1 MLNTPRGKNT
11 MDILHI
17 PCSLRQDHLNV
28 LFRVFKMVQ
37 FAVGNSIFSARGQEL
52 MLCRQDMCW
61 VSYYPLCWP
70 QHTLVIHGRE
80 RLVSFPPYHLHGS
93 VHQMSELSCTVWV
106 PYHTACSYLA
116 KLKLFASAAQS
127 TLYFMANCCELTLT
141 MSLT

>member
-11 MDILHI
+11 TDILHI
-17 PCSLRQDHLNV
+17 PCSLRQHHLKV

-80 RLVSFPPYHLHGS
+80 GLVSFPPCHPRGS
-93 VHQMSELSCTVWV
+93 VHQTSELSCTVRL
-106 PYHTACSYLA
+106 PHHAARPYLA
-116 KLKLFASAAQS
+116 KPKLFASAAQS
-127 TLYFMANCCELTLT
+127 TLYFMANRCELTLT